1 MKKILHLLRITKN
14 ALRMVANNSIS
25 ALKFIIRQPYTSIP
39 LYLLFF
45 LLPTL
50 LLAQP
55 AFVKDSLDAYV
66 NREIKKWNI
75 PGVSVAIVKDGK
87 IVVCKGYGVKDIT
100 KKDAV
105 DENTLFQIA
114 SNTKAFTGTSIAL
127 LAYQKRLSLDD
138 KVSRWM
144 PDFKLYDPL
153 ASN

>member
-100 KKDAV
+100 KKDA
-105 DENTLFQIA
+105 
-114 SNTKAFTGTSIAL
+114 
-127 LAYQKRLSLDD
+127 
-138 KVSRWM
+138 
-144 PDFKLYDPL
+144 
-153 ASN
+153 